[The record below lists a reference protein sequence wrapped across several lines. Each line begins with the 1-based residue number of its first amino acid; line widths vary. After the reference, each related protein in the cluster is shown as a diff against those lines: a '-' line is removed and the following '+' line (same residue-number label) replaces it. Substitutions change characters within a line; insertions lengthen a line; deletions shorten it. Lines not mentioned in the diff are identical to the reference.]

1 MRQRALSTKS
11 VSTKRHFLKV
21 RQPVHTSNLKPY
33 GIFLLIFIQ
42 RPNKNFRKRR
52 KVITYMTVEGIFF
65 VRLPELQTLVA
76 HCLGGTTLRRCASH
90 QARENRDDASVDCM
104 NQHET
109 AGLTDLARAEHDGFR
124 SENNLAISLDDLSRE
139 LDAVKCEVAAIAT
152 EMSASDAQKP
162 GKIADHA
169 ASETTLDVRSQR
181 SLGKSSSCRSFHS
194 EHRFEDIGRET
205 GLDKFKLADFELMEK
220 VGSGMCSTVHHAV
233 HIESGIHVALKCY
246 RISELS
252 VTCQLHV
259 KREVVLH
266 SKLKHSNVTSLQGCF
281 EDDKGNVYLVLEYAK
296 RGDLFEMLHVA
307 KFEQRFFPEKE
318 VVDVIIRPIASAL
331 VHMHEKGIMHR
342 DIKPENL
349 LICGSGSRTEVKLSD
364 FGFALD
370 YKRNAPLSRLGTI
383 EYMAPEV
390 IACDSKRR
398 AELSAAGQPGYGPE
412 VDCWAIGVLVYECLY
427 NSVPFPSENLESA
440 REAMQRGFITL
451 KNHISP
457 EARDFILSCLDLN
470 PKTRIT
476 ARGML
481 DHPWLRAGA
490 EDYRD

>member
-1 MRQRALSTKS
+1 
-11 VSTKRHFLKV
+11 
-21 RQPVHTSNLKPY
+21 
-33 GIFLLIFIQ
+33 
-42 RPNKNFRKRR
+42 
-52 KVITYMTVEGIFF
+52 
-65 VRLPELQTLVA
+65 
-76 HCLGGTTLRRCASH
+76 
-90 QARENRDDASVDCM
+90 M

-109 AGLTDLARAEHDGFR
+109 AGLTDLARTEHDGFR
-124 SENNLAISLDDLSRE
+124 SETNLAPTLDVLSRE

-152 EMSASDAQKP
+152 EMSASDARKP

-181 SLGKSSSCRSFHS
+181 TLVRPSSCRSCKFS
-194 EHRFEDIGRET
+194 KLRFEDIGRET
-205 GLDKFKLADFELMEK
+205 GQDKFKLADFELKEKIGSGMCSTVHHAVHIKSGSHFALKCYRMSELSVDSQLHVKREVVLHSRLKHSNVTSLHGCFEDIGTETGLDKHKLADFELMEK
-220 VGSGMCSTVHHAV
+220 IGSGMCSTVHHAV

-390 IACDSKRR
+390 MECDSKRR
-398 AELSAAGQPGYGPE
+398 AELIEAGQPGYGPE

-476 ARGML
+476 AKGML